1 MLANIRLWT
10 ATLLIAVCAF
20 SVVWGYR
27 IAQFSLAM
35 SVGVGEVQAE
45 TLDRRAA
52 IPGVAAVALESQLSK
67 KLDPADLQSGNRQR
81 EVLAKILAI
90 RPLASIDWMS
100 LAAMQLLTDQPM
112 EQVLGAL
119 MLSTVT
125 GPNEGYVMAD
135 RGMFSVSLWEDL
147 SPDLRRHVATDLA
160 LGEMP
165 DNAKFRAILAAKS
178 AAVQDELRK
187 AMLATGLSPK
197 EVERRLGL

>member
-1 MLANIRLWT
+1 
-10 ATLLIAVCAF
+10 
-20 SVVWGYR
+20 
-27 IAQFSLAM
+27 
-35 SVGVGEVQAE
+35 
-45 TLDRRAA
+45 
-52 IPGVAAVALESQLSK
+52 VALEAQLSK
-67 KLDPADLQSGNRQR
+67 KLDPADLQSGKRQR
-81 EVLAKILAI
+81 EVLAEILAI

-100 LAAMQLLTDQPM
+100 FAAMGLLTDQPM

-147 SPDLRRHVATDLA
+147 SPDLKRRVATDLA
-160 LGEMP
+160 AGEMP
-165 DNAKFRAILAAKS
+165 DRAKFRAVLAAKS
-178 AAVQDELRK
+178 TAVQDELRK